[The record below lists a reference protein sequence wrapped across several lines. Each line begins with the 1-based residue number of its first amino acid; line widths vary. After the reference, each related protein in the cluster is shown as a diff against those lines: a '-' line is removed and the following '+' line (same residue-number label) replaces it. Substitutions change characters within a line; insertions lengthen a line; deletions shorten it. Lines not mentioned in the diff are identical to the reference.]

1 MEHFEMAFS
10 KQHPEQNA
18 VLRRKR
24 RAMRGAAM
32 AEFIIA
38 SVPVFAAF
46 FSFLQLEQLYRA
58 HLVMK
63 HATLVAARAGT
74 VMLEPDHN
82 PGATGGEA
90 DAIAA
95 ATAALGPLKNRL
107 TLSTKV
113 TGSGTRNGMV
123 TATVTGTYKCNVPL
137 GGRIVCGIGGE
148 KVFPEYKVMLPLQGA
163 EYQP

>member
-1 MEHFEMAFS
+1 MVFS
-10 KQHPEQNA
+10 KQHP
-18 VLRRKR
+18 KH
-24 RAMRGAAM
+24 RARNRGARGAAM
-32 AEFIIA
+32 MEFVIA
-38 SVPVFAAF
+38 TIPVFAAF

-107 TLSTKV
+107 TLTTKV
-113 TGSGTRNGMV
+113 SGSGSRNGMV
-123 TATVTGTYKCNVPL
+123 TATVSGKYQCNVPL
-137 GGRIVCGIGGE
+137 GGRIVCGLGGV
-148 KVFPEYKVMLPLQGA
+148 KTFPEYKVSLPLEGA
-163 EYQP
+163 EYKP